1 MDLNMVMAI
10 NTLAADG
17 NNQGKGVGLII
28 IAVILLLMIGGS
40 KRKGK

>member
-1 MDLNMVMAI
+1 MDFNTVMAV

-28 IAVILLLMIGGS
+28 IAVILLLMIGG
-40 KRKGK
+40 KKKGK